1 MVLQVQMATE
11 CSSVSAARTLSVCY
25 TVLHG
30 VTGADGH
37 RTEQCIGSAGRPA
50 AGAVIQCCRVLQ
62 MQMATEL
69 SNVSAARAVT
79 VCYNVLQVQIAT
91 ELSSASVQLA
101 GLLLELLHSVTW
113 CYRCR
118 WPQN

>member
-1 MVLQVQMATE
+1 
-11 CSSVSAARTLSVCY
+11 
-25 TVLHG
+25 
-30 VTGADGH
+30 
-37 RTEQCIGSAGRPA
+37 
-50 AGAVIQCCRVLQ
+50 

-101 GLLLELLHSVTW
+101 GLLLKLLHSVTW